1 MMTIRNLA
9 NRIGIHAVL
18 LITITITSI
27 PFIWAAQNSIKFT
40 RDTIKSTPTL
50 WGYDVTADP
59 YREFWFRDEEQ
70 NMWAVG
76 LFLLV
81 LSLVVV
87 AISLLK
93 RRAETG
99 WPFNLAVIGV
109 LWAGFTI
116 FPRTF
121 EMNREFDFFV
131 NSIFVTV
138 LTVIISISIGLL
150 AGYGLARYSGLS
162 GAVILIV
169 ALGFRA
175 LPRTAFVLPYFVV
188 AKELNILDSRLVI
201 VLALVAVNQ
210 PFTIWMLRSFFM
222 EIPRELEEAAMMD
235 GASRLQAF
243 RMVIVPV
250 MWPGII
256 ATSLFTMLLAYNEFL
271 FVRVL
276 AITNY
281 TLPVA
286 ISALTGGDSAGT
298 VTEAAAASV
307 SITLPI
313 IIVIL
318 VFQKHLVKGLGAG
331 AVKG

>member
-1 MMTIRNLA
+1 MTIRKLA

-70 NMWAVG
+70 NMWQVG

-99 WPFNLAVIGV
+99 WPFNLAVIGA

-138 LTVIISISIGLL
+138 LTVIISITIGLL